1 MSLSG
6 AKRNL
11 IYKTADITT
20 ISKLAMKIKVGL
32 KLGTADVNE
41 FRYVLTS
48 SATVSANSIFDLAVS
63 IADSTVAVWLVE
75 IPSTAARA
83 SSYKILFV

>member
-1 MSLSG
+1 LSLSG

-41 FRYVLTS
+41 FRYV
-48 SATVSANSIFDLAVS
+48 
-63 IADSTVAVWLVE
+63 
-75 IPSTAARA
+75 
-83 SSYKILFV
+83 